1 MYSEPAN
8 KSVISEGQVM
18 TPTKRVLTLWYGVI
32 MMVIASG
39 LGAVSYHLFEEELVS
54 RDAQLLKVI
63 NNNMHRIYNSS
74 GQKKILTVLER
85 DRYFLR
91 LSGYS
96 ASLWA
101 SDGELLF
108 HEGVDLPFSTTEKL
122 DDGSLVSQQ
131 IIGTQTL
138 VLSLSSGLRYEELAS
153 FRNVMLLTL
162 LALWAISIL
171 LVAWLNDRMLKPIRK
186 LVEHVKSLQRKE
198 GLQRKGLQDQL
209 PLSSSKSS
217 ELGQLTLLFN
227 QQMSRIDQLIR
238 SLEDT
243 LNAAAHDLR
252 TPLTRMRLSAEKA
265 MINNDPQALKE
276 SLMDCLEESERMLA
290 MVNSLLDVAAV
301 EQHLDA
307 RDRTQANLSDLITE
321 AAQLYEYLAEEKHVQ
336 LQFELQ
342 DSMTV
347 MASPNRLRQV
357 FANLLDNAMKF
368 TPEQGNIVV
377 SACKEGD
384 SWRVSVKDTGRGI
397 AESDLPHIFDR
408 LYRGDA
414 SRKTPGFGLGL
425 SLVKAI
431 VEAHNGSINVESSK
445 GEGTEFNCLLPAA

>member
-1 MYSEPAN
+1 MCSEPVN
-8 KSVISEGQVM
+8 KPVVNDESVM

-63 NNNMHRIYNSS
+63 NNNMQRIYNSS
-74 GQKKILTVLER
+74 GQEKILTVLER

-96 ASLWA
+96 ANLWGD
-101 SDGELLF
+101 DGELLF
-108 HEGVDLPFSTTEKL
+108 HEGVDLPFSATERL
-122 DDGSLVSQQ
+122 DDGSQVSRQVV
-131 IIGTQTL
+131 GSQTL
-138 VLSLSSGLRYEELAS
+138 VMSLSGTLRYEELAS

-162 LALWAISIL
+162 LSLWVISIV
-171 LVAWLNDRMLKPIRK
+171 LVAWLNGRMLKPIRK
-186 LVEHVKSLQRKE
+186 LVEHVKSLQRK
-198 GLQRKGLQDQL
+198 GLQDKL

-265 MINNDPQALKE
+265 MVKNDPQALKE

-307 RDRTQANLSDLITE
+307 RDRTQANLSDLIRE
-321 AAQLYEYLAEEKHVQ
+321 AAQLYEYLAEEKQ
-336 LQFELQ
+336 IDLSFELPET
-342 DSMTV
+342 MNIL
-347 MASPNRLRQV
+347 ASPNRLRQV

-368 TPEQGNIVV
+368 TPEQGSIVL

-384 SWRVSVKDTGRGI
+384 LWKVSVQDSGRGI

-431 VEAHNGSINVESSK
+431 VEAHNGKINVKSSQ

>member
-1 MYSEPAN
+1 
-8 KSVISEGQVM
+8 M
-18 TPTKRVLTLWYGVI
+18 TPTKRILTFWFGFI
-32 MMVIASG
+32 MLMIASG

-63 NNNMHRIYNSS
+63 NNNMQRIYNSN
-74 GQKKILTVLER
+74 GQKKILSVLER

-101 SDGELLF
+101 NDGELLF
-108 HEGVDLPFSTTEKL
+108 HEGVDLPFSLTETL
-122 DDGSLVSQQ
+122 SDGSLVTRQL
-131 IIGTQTL
+131 IGNQTL
-138 VLSLSSGLRYEELAS
+138 VLSLSGKLRYEELAS
-153 FRNVMLLTL
+153 FRNVMLVTL
-162 LALWAISIL
+162 LALWVISIL
-171 LVAWLNDRMLKPIRK
+171 LVAWLNERMLRPIRK
-186 LVEHVKSLQRKE
+186 LVEHVKT
-198 GLQRKGLQDQL
+198 LQRKGLQDKL
-209 PLSSSKSS
+209 PLSSSRNS

-265 MINNDPQALKE
+265 MINNDPRVLKE

-307 RDRTQANLSDLITE
+307 RDRNRANLSDLITE
-321 AAQLYEYLAEEKHVQ
+321 AAQPYEYLAEEKRIR
-336 LQFELQ
+336 LSFELPEA
-342 DSMTV
+342 MNV
-347 MASPNRLRQV
+347 LASPNRLRQV
-357 FANLLDNAMKF
+357 FANLLDNALKF
-368 TPEQGNIVV
+368 TPEEGSILV
-377 SACKEGD
+377 SARQEGD
-384 SWRVSVKDTGRGI
+384 EWRVSVKDSGSGI
-397 AESDLPHIFDR
+397 AASDLPHIFDR
-408 LYRGDA
+408 LYRGDT

-431 VEAHNGSINVESSK
+431 IEAHDGRIKVESKK
-445 GEGTEFNCLLPAA
+445 GQGTEFNCLLPAA

>member
-1 MYSEPAN
+1 MYSGPEN
-8 KSVISEGQVM
+8 KSAMSEM
-18 TPTKRVLTLWYGVI
+18 TPTKRVLTLWFGVI

-39 LGAVSYHLFEEELVS
+39 LGAVSYHLFEKELVN
-54 RDAQLLKVI
+54 RDVQLLKVI
-63 NNNMHRIYNSS
+63 GNNMRRVYNNND
-74 GQKKILTVLER
+74 QKKILAVLER

-91 LSGYS
+91 LSAYS

-101 SDGELLF
+101 ESGELLF
-108 HEGVDLPFSTTEKL
+108 HEGADLPFSSIERL
-122 DDGSLVSQQ
+122 ADGSLVSRQKL
-131 IIGTQTL
+131 GSQTL
-138 VLSLSSGLRYEELAS
+138 VLSLSSALRYEELAS

-162 LALWAISIL
+162 LALWVISIL

-186 LVEHVKSLQRKE
+186 LVEHVKT
-198 GLQRKGLQDQL
+198 LQRKGLQDQL
-209 PLSSSKSS
+209 PLSSSRNS

-227 QQMSRIDQLIR
+227 QQMSRIDQLIG

-307 RDRTQANLSDLITE
+307 RDRTRTNLSELITE
-321 AAQLYEYLAEEKHVQ
+321 AAQPYEYLAQEKQIH
-336 LQFELQ
+336 LSFELPGT
-342 DSMTV
+342 MNIL
-347 MASPNRLRQV
+347 ASPNRLRQA
-357 FANLLDNAMKF
+357 FANLLDNALKF
-368 TPEQGNIVV
+368 TPEQGHILV
-377 SACKEGD
+377 SARKED
-384 SWRVSVKDTGRGI
+384 DEWRVSVKDTGRGI
-397 AESDLPHIFDR
+397 TESDLPYIFDR
-408 LYRGDA
+408 LYRGDV

-425 SLVKAI
+425 SLVRAI
-431 VEAHNGSINVESSK
+431 IEAHDGRIKVESKK
-445 GEGTEFNCLLPAA
+445 GQGAEFNCLLPAA

>member
-1 MYSEPAN
+1 MCSEPVN
-8 KSVISEGQVM
+8 KSVSSDRGVM
-18 TPTKRVLTLWYGVI
+18 TPTKRILTFWFGFI
-32 MMVIASG
+32 MLMIASG

-63 NNNMHRIYNSS
+63 NNNMQRIYNSN
-74 GQKKILTVLER
+74 GQKKILSVLER

-101 SDGELLF
+101 NDGELLF
-108 HEGVDLPFSTTEKL
+108 HEGVDLPFSLTETL
-122 DDGSLVSQQ
+122 SDGSLVTRQL
-131 IIGTQTL
+131 IGNQTL
-138 VLSLSSGLRYEELAS
+138 VLSLSGKLRYEELAS
-153 FRNVMLLTL
+153 FRNVMLVTL
-162 LALWAISIL
+162 LALWVISIL
-171 LVAWLNDRMLKPIRK
+171 LVAWLNERMLRPIRK
-186 LVEHVKSLQRKE
+186 LVEHVKT
-198 GLQRKGLQDQL
+198 LQRKGLQDKL
-209 PLSSSKSS
+209 PLSSSRNS

-265 MINNDPQALKE
+265 MINNDPRVLKE

-307 RDRTQANLSDLITE
+307 RDRNRANLSDLITE
-321 AAQLYEYLAEEKHVQ
+321 AAQPYEYLAEEKRIR
-336 LQFELQ
+336 LSFELPEA
-342 DSMTV
+342 MNV
-347 MASPNRLRQV
+347 LASPNRLRQV
-357 FANLLDNAMKF
+357 FANLLDNALKF
-368 TPEQGNIVV
+368 TPEEGSILV
-377 SACKEGD
+377 SARQEGD
-384 SWRVSVKDTGRGI
+384 EWRVSVKDSGSGI
-397 AESDLPHIFDR
+397 AASDLPHIFDR
-408 LYRGDA
+408 LYRGDT

-431 VEAHNGSINVESSK
+431 IEAHDGRIKVESKK
-445 GEGTEFNCLLPAA
+445 GQGTEFNCLLPAA

>member
-1 MYSEPAN
+1 MYSEPVN
-8 KSVISEGQVM
+8 KPEGKVM
-18 TPTKRVLTLWYGVI
+18 TPTKSVLTLWYGVI
-32 MMVIASG
+32 MMVIAVG

-54 RDAQLLKVI
+54 RDAKLLRVV
-63 NNNMHRIYNSS
+63 NNNMNRIFVSS
-74 GQKKILTVLER
+74 GQDKLLKVLER

-96 ASLWA
+96 ASLWEQ
-101 SDGELLF
+101 DGELLY
-108 HEGVDLPFSTTEKL
+108 HEGVDLPFSETRRL
-122 DDGSLVSQQ
+122 DDGSLVTHKNFGS
-131 IIGTQTL
+131 QTL
-138 VLSLSSGLRYEELAS
+138 VLSLSSNLRFEELAS
-153 FRNVMLLTL
+153 FRNVMLMTL

-186 LVEHVKSLQRKE
+186 LVEHVKSLQRK
-198 GLQRKGLQDQL
+198 GLQDQL
-209 PLSSSKSS
+209 PLSSSKNS

-265 MINNDPQALKE
+265 MVNNDPEALKE
-276 SLMDCLEESERMLA
+276 SLMDCLEESERMLS

-321 AAQLYEYLAEEKHVQ
+321 AGQLYEYLAEEKSIH
-336 LQFELQ
+336 LQFQIPE
-342 DSMTV
+342 SMTV
-347 MASPNRLRQV
+347 LASPNRLRQV

-368 TPEQGNIVV
+368 TPEQGSIVV
-377 SACKEGD
+377 SAGREGD
-384 SWRVSVKDTGRGI
+384 SWKVSVSDSGRGI
-397 AESDLPHIFDR
+397 AEADLPHIFDR

-431 VEAHNGSINVESSK
+431 VEAHNGKISAMSIERK
-445 GEGTEFNCLLPAA
+445 GTEFTCLLPASE